1 MKLFAD
7 LKITAATLAHYNC
20 QWAICGGIAACVY
33 RTTPR
38 YTADIDIAII
48 DSDTHKAKDVAGIVA
63 KELKLSPIAGFVTD
77 QFGKLL
83 NGQALVMGR
92 HDVKGGY
99 VGIDFL
105 LPLIPWVTS
114 AVKNAQNNLI
124 DYGFAKLPT
133 LTPEDLIIAKLF
145 ALQGTPERKFD
156 LDDIED
162 TLRSS
167 IKLDLDYLNKTLTS
181 YKLIVPPSIE
191 ASIRKT

>member
-7 LKITAATLAHYNC
+7 LKITAATLARYNC
-20 QWAICGGIAACVY
+20 PWAICGGIAACVY

-48 DSDTHKAKDVAGIVA
+48 DTVTHKAKDVASIVA
-63 KELKLSPIAGFVTD
+63 KELGLAPIAGFVTD

-92 HDVKGGY
+92 YDVKGGY

-105 LPLIPWVTS
+105 LPLIPWVTA
-114 AVKNAQNNLI
+114 AVNNAQNNLI

-162 TLRSS
+162 TLRTS
-167 IKLDLDYLNKTLTS
+167 IKLDLDYLNKALTS
-181 YKLIVPPSIE
+181 YNLIVPPSIE
-191 ASIRKT
+191 PYIRRP